1 MRKLFIIFSIFLSL
15 HLFSKTAEEHYKE
28 AEEYSQKSKQ
38 GYMIAAAVLVFI
50 VAIRFI
56 NKDKKE

>member
-1 MRKLFIIFSIFLSL
+1 MRKTILLLSIFLSL

-50 VAIRFI
+50 VAIKFI
-56 NKDKKE
+56 DKDKKE

>member
-1 MRKLFIIFSIFLSL
+1 MRKTLFLFYLFITQVML
-15 HLFSKTAEEHYKE
+15 SKTAEEHYKE
-28 AEEYSQKSKQ
+28 AEAYSQKSKQ

-50 VAIRFI
+50 VAIKFI

>member
-15 HLFSKTAEEHYKE
+15 HLFSKTAEEHYKK